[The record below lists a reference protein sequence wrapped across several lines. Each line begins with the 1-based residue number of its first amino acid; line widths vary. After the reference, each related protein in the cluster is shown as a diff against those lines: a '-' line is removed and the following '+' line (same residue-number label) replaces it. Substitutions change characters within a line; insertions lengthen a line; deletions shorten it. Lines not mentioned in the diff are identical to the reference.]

1 MLLSPK
7 QREYV
12 LKSAGHRWG
21 FKGGATRSGKTY
33 LDFRW
38 IIPIRIRERI
48 GKDGLAVILGV
59 TKSTIERNVL
69 EPMRNLYGDM
79 LVGTISSDNT
89 AWIFGEKCYCLGAEK
104 VSQVSKIRGASIKYC
119 YGDEVADW
127 SEEVFALLKSR
138 LDKEYSCFD
147 GTFNPQYPDHWLK
160 KFLDSNA
167 DIFSQTYTIDDN
179 PFLPE
184 SFKENLKKEYEG
196 TVYYER
202 YILGRWVIAEGL
214 VYPMFDRE
222 RNVTSERGGP
232 GRYWISSDY
241 GTQNPTVFALWRE
254 YGGKAVMEK
263 EYYHS
268 GRESGR
274 QKTDEEYYQDLETFA
289 DGYRIE
295 RVVLD
300 PSAASFAEC
309 IRRHGKFS
317 VWKANN
323 AVLDGIRFTG
333 ACIKSGIIK
342 FHESCE
348 NAFREFGLYSW
359 DKDAGEDCVI
369 KENDHCLTGDTL
381 IDTVSGQ
388 KRIADLVGKTG
399 KLFCTDGNKAVISE
413 FSDVRMTQ
421 REATVYELMLNDGR
435 TVKATAE
442 HPILT
447 KRGWVKLK
455 DLRTDDEVA
464 CIGGENEGNVQRG
477 WTNRLF

>member
-138 LDKEYSCFD
+138 LDKGYSCFD
-147 GTFNPQYPDHWLK
+147 GTYNPQYPNHWLK
-160 KFLDSNA
+160 RFLDSDA

-196 TVYYER
+196 TVYYDR
-202 YILGRWVIAEGL
+202 YILGLWRIAEGL
-214 VYPMFDRE
+214 VYPMFDRA

-274 QKTDEEYYQDLETFA
+274 QKTDEEYYQDLEAFA

-342 FHESCE
+342 FHESCK

-359 DKDAGEDCVI
+359 DKDAGEDRVI
-369 KENDHCLTGDTL
+369 KENDHCMDA
-381 IDTVSGQ
+381 IRYFCMTVL
-388 KRIADLVGKTG
+388 R
-399 KLFCTDGNKAVISE
+399 
-413 FSDVRMTQ
+413 
-421 REATVYELMLNDGR
+421 REI
-435 TVKATAE
+435 K
-442 HPILT
+442 
-447 KRGWVKLK
+447 K
-455 DLRTDDEVA
+455 
-464 CIGGENEGNVQRG
+464 
-477 WTNRLF
+477 